1 MAYVASGYVATG
13 YVEDIAPATGYPSP
27 SDVKAGIVYGPALE
41 YTGTYTG
48 GTGPTAA
55 EIAAAVLAAAMIT
68 PIHADMRKVRGQ
80 ALAGAGSEADPWG
93 PGA

>member
-48 GTGPTAA
+48 STSSTAS
-55 EIAAAVLAAAMIT
+55 EIAAAILAAAQAN
-68 PIHADMRKVRGQ
+68 PIQSDIRKVKGQ
-80 ALAGAGSEADPWG
+80 TVNGAGSAIDPWG
-93 PGA
+93 P

>member
-27 SDVKAGIVYGPALE
+27 SDVRTGVVYGPASE
-41 YTGTYTG
+41 YTGTYAG

-55 EIAAAVLAAAMIT
+55 EIAEAILAAAQIT
-68 PIHADMRKVRGQ
+68 PIYSDNRKINGANVIGDGSAGNQWRG
-80 ALAGAGSEADPWG
+80 E
-93 PGA
+93 